1 MINNT
6 FFIIHYLQD
15 LFLMVLSLY
24 KLQEVIKMAR
34 GRKKALSLDQ
44 QLEEIV
50 NEIAEQEQNLKDL
63 KSKKKEIEKEIK
75 SQKNEELLA
84 LIQKSGKSIDEVRSL
99 IMG

>member
-1 MINNT
+1 
-6 FFIIHYLQD
+6 
-15 LFLMVLSLY
+15 
-24 KLQEVIKMAR
+24 MAR
-34 GRKKALSLDQ
+34 GRKKALSLDE
-44 QLEEIV
+44 QLEQIV

>member
-1 MINNT
+1 
-6 FFIIHYLQD
+6 
-15 LFLMVLSLY
+15 
-24 KLQEVIKMAR
+24 MAR
-34 GRKKALSLDQ
+34 GRKKALSLDE
-44 QLEEIV
+44 QLEQIV

-84 LIQKSGKSIDEVRSL
+84 LIQESGKSIDEVRSL

>member
-1 MINNT
+1 
-6 FFIIHYLQD
+6 
-15 LFLMVLSLY
+15 
-24 KLQEVIKMAR
+24 MAR
-34 GRKKALSLDQ
+34 GRKKALSLDE
-44 QLEEIV
+44 QLEHIV

-84 LIQKSGKSIDEVRSL
+84 LIQESGKSIDEVRSL